1 MLRAF
6 KILLFLLVVGAI
18 GLVGYAYVGPYFG
31 ADFSAPQA
39 ESRTPISL
47 DAQ

>member
-18 GLVGYAYVGPYFG
+18 GLIGYAYLGPYFG
-31 ADFSAPQA
+31 ADFSAPQV
-39 ESRTPISL
+39 ESRTPVTL